1 MAFVPIVT
9 NVCSIAA
16 TRSIVQ
22 GSFNHMVFQYLVY
35 QGPVVLAISFRFFD
49 CWAWAWEGTPFG
61 ISFLEFNFGGL
72 GVDSTLGFGFMF
84 DGR

>member
-22 GSFNHMVFQYLVY
+22 GSFNHMVFQDLVY

-49 CWAWAWEGTPFG
+49 CWAWGCEVTPLGF
-61 ISFLEFNFGGL
+61 SLLDFNFGGL
-72 GVDSTLGFGFMF
+72 GVDSTLGFWFMF